1 MGVSAERA
9 VAGLVAAG
17 ADVVGSNCGT
27 GIGDM
32 VQIARAMAAA
42 GARRIAIQPNA
53 GLPETR
59 DGAVTYN
66 ESPESMASRVGEL
79 LEIGVSVVG
88 GCCGTTPD
96 HIRAIRKAVDAWRR
110 RANSG

>member
-1 MGVSAERA
+1 
-9 VAGLVAAG
+9 VAGLLAAG
-17 ADVVGSNCGT
+17 ADIVGSNCGT

-32 VQIARAMAAA
+32 IHIARAMAAA

-59 DGAVTYN
+59 GGALVYN
-66 ESPESMASRVGEL
+66 ESPESMAARVGEL
-79 LEIGVSVVG
+79 LEIGVCLVG

-96 HIRAIRKAVDAWRR
+96 HVRAIRGAVDAWRR
-110 RANSG
+110 GNSG